1 MIDQGLFLGR
11 KEIGHSDGKR
21 MANDELEL
29 LFLLKH
35 RNIIQL
41 LGAYVQNDVYNLLF
55 PLADMDLDKFLL
67 HEDRVPAFKD
77 DRTIFKAI
85 HGLAGG
91 LRYLHYFELNCSQ
104 VAEVP
109 NGFLY
114 GVHQD
119 IKPRNILVRGNDFI
133 LADFGL
139 SRLKAVDEGSQTVW
153 KDSTFEYGAPECRN
167 ENTWIQGHIGR
178 AADIWS
184 LGCIISEVASY
195 IYSSKEGVE
204 DFRNKRISKSWYG
217 TQRAFHDGTRL
228 KEDVSE
234 ALAELARKSNVLAT
248 SSLFELLMCMFAEN
262 PRDRWDAKKVEF
274 QLECIVLQSLV
285 EDLLDCLKRLQESP
299 DLFDCKETFRMEST
313 RFRAWAATLGLHRL
327 HQSQTDLAPQSPIP
341 FSMLCE
347 TLENAMANVK
357 SVSLLNQ
364 KELNGYH
371 SLSAIGQ
378 CNNIIYGH
386 LTKQLRSK
394 ADGLLPI
401 LFLKDASPQSL
412 LAVST
417 IPIPGYE
424 NTCRIAAIKHM
435 SSLFSKNFDNLED
448 GTRIDQSQ
456 IGNHLLFND
465 MTAHPEIY
473 WFQTGN
479 SPDQRCKVLVE
490 WRDYGRTLTSDKDME
505 VTQSQAETMYR
516 RMQALVIMLRKPMST
531 NLHRLECL
539 GAFHKPQDSRFGMVY
554 SVPQRT
560 SVPTRLHYL
569 LRGGGAKGIT
579 PPHIG
584 QRFHLATSLAV
595 SLQNVHLCGWVHKDL
610 SSYNILFLEVPE
622 QMNANQWIPYLVGFQ
637 YSREDSE
644 NSFTSVFDSNFDAR
658 EYQHPDYRARLS
670 SFQKGFDYY
679 SLGLVLLEIAAWEC
693 LSSVYNSKL
702 DLSPR
707 ELQEQY
713 IRICET
719 KILER
724 MGPIYCEATKACLLA
739 DLRLSGTE
747 NDIALNFQRL
757 VIDKLESC
765 QV

>member
-1 MIDQGLFLGR
+1 
-11 KEIGHSDGKR
+11 

-35 RNIIQL
+35 RNIIPL

-55 PLADMDLDKFLL
+55 PLADMDLNEFLL
-67 HEDRVPAFKD
+67 HKDRVRAFKD

-104 VAEVP
+104 VTEVP
-109 NGFLY
+109 NVFLY

-119 IKPRNILVRGNDFI
+119 IKPRNILVRGNEFI

-139 SRLKAVDEGSQTVW
+139 SKLKAVDEGSHTMW

-167 ENTWIQGHIGR
+167 ENTWIQGRIGR

-184 LGCIISEVASY
+184 LGCIISEVVSY
-195 IYSSKEGVE
+195 MYDSKEGVE
-204 DFRNKRISKSWYG
+204 DFRNKRISESWYG

-228 KEDVSE
+228 KEHVSE
-234 ALAELARKSNVLAT
+234 ALAELARKSNILTT
-248 SSLFELLMCMFAEN
+248 SSLFELLMAMFAEN
-262 PRDRWDAKKVEF
+262 PRDRSDAKKVEL
-274 QLECIVLQSLV
+274 QLECIVLQNLV
-285 EDLLDCLKRLQESP
+285 EEMLDSLKKLQESP

-313 RFRAWAATLGLHRL
+313 RFRAWAASLGLHRL
-327 HQSQTDLAPQSPIP
+327 HQSQTDLAPRSPIP
-341 FSMLCE
+341 FSTLCE
-347 TLENAMANVK
+347 TLENAMVNVK
-357 SVSLLNQ
+357 PVSSSEQ
-364 KELNGYH
+364 KDLNGYH

-394 ADGLLPI
+394 ADGLFPI
-401 LFLKDASPQSL
+401 LFLKDVSPQSL

-417 IPIPGYE
+417 ISIPGYE
-424 NTCRIAAIKHM
+424 DTCKIAAIKQM
-435 SSLFSKNFDNLED
+435 SSLFEKNFDDFENVT
-448 GTRIDQSQ
+448 GIDQSQ
-456 IGNHLLFND
+456 IGKHLLFND
-465 MTAHPEIY
+465 LAAHPEIY

-479 SPDQRCKVLVE
+479 TPDQCCKILVE
-490 WRDYGRTLTSDKDME
+490 WRDYGRILTSDKDMK
-505 VTQSQAETMYR
+505 VTQSQVETMYR
-516 RMQALVIMLRKPMST
+516 RIQALVTMLRKPMST
-531 NLHRLECL
+531 NLQRLECL

-554 SVPQRT
+554 SLPEQT

-584 QRFHLATSLAV
+584 QRFHLAKSLAV
-595 SLQNVHLCGWVHKDL
+595 SLQNVHLCGWLHKDL
-610 SSYNILFLEVPE
+610 SSYNIIFLDLPE
-622 QMNANQWIPYLVGFQ
+622 QMNANQWMPYLIGFQ

-644 NSFTSVFDSNFDAR
+644 NAFTSAFDSNSDAR
-658 EYQHPDYRARLS
+658 EYQHPDYRARLR

-693 LSSVYNSKL
+693 LSSVYNTKL

-724 MGPIYCEATKACLLA
+724 MGPTYCEATKVCLLA
-739 DLRLSGTE
+739 DSRLKGTE
-747 NDIALNFQRL
+747 NDVALDFQRL
-757 VIDKLESC
+757 VIDRLETC
-765 QV
+765 RV